1 MPAPALTVTGLQLIR
16 GNVCRLPK
24 PKARPCC
31 LADLRA
37 PAGRAWIAKV
47 HPDHTRPTL
56 IAVVALAAQMLC
68 ACSDLS
74 TTSSAAR
81 YPDLNAPPPGRQFS
95 TDQAQAIA
103 GLTAAR
109 DSSERAAA
117 QQALH

>member
-1 MPAPALTVTGLQLIR
+1 M
-16 GNVCRLPK
+16 
-24 PKARPCC
+24 
-31 LADLRA
+31 RA

-56 IAVVALAAQMLC
+56 IAVVALAAQILC

-74 TTSSAAR
+74 PSTSSAAR
-81 YPDLNAPPPGRQFS
+81 YPDLNAPPPGRQSS
-95 TDQAQAIA
+95 TDQAQALA

-109 DSSERAAA
+109 DNSERAAA